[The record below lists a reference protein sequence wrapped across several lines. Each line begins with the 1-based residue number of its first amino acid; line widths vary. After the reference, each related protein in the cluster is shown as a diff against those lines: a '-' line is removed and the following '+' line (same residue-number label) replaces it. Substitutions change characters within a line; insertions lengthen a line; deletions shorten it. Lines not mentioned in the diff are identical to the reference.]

1 MLSALEVTVMLLAA
15 SIAAVMALR
24 RIGMPALV
32 AYLMV
37 GVVLGPFA
45 RYWSA
50 DGQALHTMA
59 ELGVVF
65 LMFTLGLEFNLSKL
79 RSLRRFVFGH
89 GSAQV
94 LATLSLVMLG
104 SALIPVAWW
113 AGTAVAPL
121 DWRSALVLGSA
132 LALSST
138 ALVSKL
144 LTERRALETEH
155 GRRVFSVLLFQDL
168 AVIPLLILI
177 PALGS
182 GDEDWWINLGWAT
195 VKAVVILLVL
205 LRFGPTVM
213 QAWFSRVARQRSH
226 ELFTLN
232 ILLAAL
238 LLSWFTK
245 QAGLSMELGAFV
257 AGMLISETE
266 YRYQVE
272 EDIKP
277 FRDILLGVFFITV
290 GMRLDVLFVFDA
302 WAMVL
307 LLATLPIAFK
317 GLVVGAVCL
326 LMRDPMPTAIRTAL
340 WLAQGGEFAFVLL
353 ALAGDSKLLPP
364 DLLQPV
370 MAAMLIS
377 MLCSPWLIS
386 RADWIAMRLSNQEW
400 LMRSLQLQAIATRSI
415 SRDRHIIICGYG
427 RSGQSL
433 AHVLEAEQVPFVAL
447 DLDPDRVREAASAGE
462 SVVLGDAT
470 RRETLMAA
478 GVHRAAV
485 LVITYDDTA
494 SAVQLLKA
502 VRALAPQLPVVVR
515 TATDAEFERL
525 RQAGAT
531 EVVPEVVEG
540 SLMLA
545 SHALA
550 LAGTPLAR
558 VLRRVR
564 TVRESRYSL
573 LRGYFHGADDRDDE
587 GIEEAHPRLHA
598 VTLPGGSSAVG
609 SKLSTLAL
617 QGCTVSAIVREGRR
631 RLDWPDDFRL
641 EAGDTLVLLGTLEQV
656 SDAEERL
663 IRH

>member
-1 MLSALEVTVMLLAA
+1 VLSALEVTVMLLAA

-104 SALIPVAWW
+104 SALIPAAWW

>member
-1 MLSALEVTVMLLAA
+1 
-15 SIAAVMALR
+15 
-24 RIGMPALV
+24 
-32 AYLMV
+32 
-37 GVVLGPFA
+37 
-45 RYWSA
+45 
-50 DGQALHTMA
+50 
-59 ELGVVF
+59 
-65 LMFTLGLEFNLSKL
+65 
-79 RSLRRFVFGH
+79 
-89 GSAQV
+89 
-94 LATLSLVMLG
+94 
-104 SALIPVAWW
+104 
-113 AGTAVAPL
+113 
-121 DWRSALVLGSA
+121 
-132 LALSST
+132 
-138 ALVSKL
+138 
-144 LTERRALETEH
+144 
-155 GRRVFSVLLFQDL
+155 
-168 AVIPLLILI
+168 
-177 PALGS
+177 
-182 GDEDWWINLGWAT
+182 
-195 VKAVVILLVL
+195 
-205 LRFGPTVM
+205 
-213 QAWFSRVARQRSH
+213 
-226 ELFTLN
+226 
-232 ILLAAL
+232 
-238 LLSWFTK
+238 
-245 QAGLSMELGAFV
+245 
-257 AGMLISETE
+257 
-266 YRYQVE
+266 
-272 EDIKP
+272 
-277 FRDILLGVFFITV
+277 
-290 GMRLDVLFVFDA
+290 
-302 WAMVL
+302 
-307 LLATLPIAFK
+307 
-317 GLVVGAVCL
+317 
-326 LMRDPMPTAIRTAL
+326 
-340 WLAQGGEFAFVLL
+340 
-353 ALAGDSKLLPP
+353 
-364 DLLQPV
+364 
-370 MAAMLIS
+370 
-377 MLCSPWLIS
+377 
-386 RADWIAMRLSNQEW
+386 
-400 LMRSLQLQAIATRSI
+400 
-415 SRDRHIIICGYG
+415 
-427 RSGQSL
+427 
-433 AHVLEAEQVPFVAL
+433 
-447 DLDPDRVREAASAGE
+447 
-462 SVVLGDAT
+462 VVLGDAT